1 MINTKQTLA
10 DFLRWH
16 VEFEN
21 TASPTEAI
29 DFIRNNKNFYYLN
42 FLKKTEMLI
51 FEGREKI
58 RPFERVRLSINVN
71 FYKTHHKNK
80 NLLIC
85 FCGNANR
92 LMIPIPAFLQYI
104 DHKIYDVLVLRDPS
118 RLCYHSGIPGFGL
131 TLENSANMLA
141 DIVLRR
147 KYQQV
152 KTFGTSGGG
161 CSSIYLG
168 LYLNVKKAIS
178 VGGYHP
184 SNYQI
189 INHNLSKKGLS
200 GYEFDELLSKRS
212 NQYQTSV
219 KIIYAD
225 GVDRDTESAK
235 IFAKHLCNAN
245 LIPID
250 HDQHNV
256 INYLR
261 KKQKLRLFMDELINN
276 EL

>member
-1 MINTKQTLA
+1 MKNIKPTLA
-10 DFLRWH
+10 NFLRRYI
-16 VEFEN
+16 EFEN
-21 TASPTEAI
+21 TATPAEAMG
-29 DFIRNNKNFYYLN
+29 FIKSEKNSYGLD
-42 FLKKTEMLI
+42 FLKKTEKLI
-51 FEGREKI
+51 LEGFEQI
-58 RPFERVRLSINVN
+58 RPFVKFRLSKNVY
-71 FYKTHHKNK
+71 FYSTANKNK

-85 FCGNANR
+85 FCGTKNR
-92 LMIPIPAFLQYI
+92 LMMPIPVFLQYI
-104 DHKIYDVLVLRDPS
+104 DHKIYDVLVLRDPY

-131 TLENSANMLA
+131 TLENSANELA
-141 DIVLRR
+141 DIVLRG

-161 CSSIYLG
+161 YASLCLG

-178 VGGYHP
+178 VGGCHP